1 MAGRGNLSALALIN
15 DIKQH
20 ELDMIGVELSAL
32 RAQQDDFARQ
42 RQALSDSA
50 ARESAESTSD
60 MRVYLHAYLSSVDRQ
75 SQGLLVE
82 SDKLSAQIEVL
93 EEKLFDT
100 FRESKTTRTVLA
112 RAQANVDLEAQ
123 RAEYAE
129 LDDVSRAMSFQK
141 GALF

>member
-42 RQALSDSA
+42 RQTLSDSA

-75 SQGLLVE
+75 RQGLLVE

>member
-75 SQGLLVE
+75 RQGLLVE

-93 EEKLFDT
+93 EEKLFDA
-100 FRESKTTRTVLA
+100 FRESKTARTVLA